1 MSGGG
6 GGHGYF
12 GGSEMNGWNTDNG
25 FLGSGGDDYFDG
37 GAGEDQMWGYNGN
50 DTLYLGAGNE
60 GAYGGNGRDKVWGG
74 AGNDAVFGQNGDDT
88 VWGGTEHDWVAGG
101 SGHDQLLGDDG
112 NLTYGGNDTM
122 EGDAGN
128 DTMWG
133 EAGHDLMYGDIGL
146 TNGTS
151 KPYNPDR
158 NDQSM
163 NGAEYYNRNALDNN
177 DLMWGGS
184 GNDAMYGQEG
194 NDTLYGEVG
203 DDYLDGGVSADT
215 MSGGSGN
222 DSYVV
227 DNVGDLVTEL
237 ANEGIDTVRASLNN
251 YTLAANV
258 ENMTLLSGAIKAQG
272 NTANNIIYGTAVAN
286 DINGAAGNDTL
297 YGYGGDDTLDGGVG
311 NDTMDGGAGNNT
323 YAIDSSKDRVIQ
335 SLINA
340 SNKLVLNIAIDNDPA
355 LQALDPNNKAA
366 ITKLLMGRDLT
377 AAELANVTINFTG
390 SDIWTGTEGNDT
402 RTDLSGRD
410 SLYKGLGGD
419 DTLNGGGGNDT
430 LEGGQGDDSLNGGAG
445 ADSLSGGTGLDT
457 LDGGEGADTLVGG
470 ADGDTYDVDN
480 VGDVVIEDSVA
491 GSGTDLVRVSLSTY
505 TLGANIENFI
515 YTGLGNSTA
524 TGNTLDNSI
533 SGNNGND
540 TLSGGEGNDT
550 LLGGS
555 GDDVLNG
562 GDQLDLLIGGSGN
575 DTMDG
580 GAGVDKMYGSLGND
594 TYVLNQV
601 GDEVIENANTS
612 QSDYGI
618 DTVLIGFDGYTLAA
632 NVENMT
638 LLNGVIT
645 ANGNAGN
652 NSIVGNASDNTING
666 GEGADTMDGGAG
678 NNTYAID
685 NSKDRV
691 IQSLIDASNKVLLNI
706 ASDNDPALQALDPN
720 DKAAITKHL
729 MGRDLTAAELAN
741 VTVNFSGPDR
751 WTGTEGNDTR
761 TDLSDRDSLYKG
773 LGGDDTLNGGGGND
787 TLEGGQGNDSLNG
800 GTGTDTLDGGAG
812 NDTLVGGV
820 GDDVYVVDSD
830 GDLVTELLNQ
840 GKDTVQSYS
849 QFYQLGANIENLT
862 LMNGAIYGFGNELAN
877 SITGNAADN
886 YLNGGGGN
894 DTLVGGSGNDTLE
907 GGSGADSM
915 DGGSGNNTYIIDQ
928 AGDRFFQSTIDANNT
943 VTLNVDAFIDFN
955 PDLTDSQII
964 QALSGSALSADQL
977 KFITLKFQG
986 DTNFQGNDDIN
997 NGDNFRDAGRANS
1010 FLSGRKGNDTLD
1022 GAAGNDT
1029 VKGDEGND
1037 VLIGGK
1043 GNDDLYG
1050 GNGADVFRWEGSD
1063 VNLSQL
1069 DISYEDVIKDFNA
1082 GGLQI
1087 STKTGS
1093 EADTLDLS
1101 GLLARLGYD
1110 ASSSNANL
1118 NTLSNFLKVE
1128 TSGSNTVFSVDL
1140 DGAGSGTALQTITLE
1155 GTRLSSLDLAELQS
1169 RGVLHA

>member
-1 MSGGG
+1 MSGGGG

-237 ANEGIDTVRASLNN
+237 ANEGIDTVRTSLNN
-251 YTLAANV
+251 YTLAVNV
-258 ENMTLLSGAIKAQG
+258 ENMTLLNGAIKAQG

-340 SNKLVLNIAIDNDPA
+340 SNK
-355 LQALDPNNKAA
+355 
-366 ITKLLMGRDLT
+366 
-377 AAELANVTINFTG
+377 
-390 SDIWTGTEGNDT
+390 
-402 RTDLSGRD
+402 
-410 SLYKGLGGD
+410 
-419 DTLNGGGGNDT
+419 
-430 LEGGQGDDSLNGGAG
+430 
-445 ADSLSGGTGLDT
+445 
-457 LDGGEGADTLVGG
+457 
-470 ADGDTYDVDN
+470 
-480 VGDVVIEDSVA
+480 
-491 GSGTDLVRVSLSTY
+491 
-505 TLGANIENFI
+505 
-515 YTGLGNSTA
+515 
-524 TGNTLDNSI
+524 
-533 SGNNGND
+533 
-540 TLSGGEGNDT
+540 
-550 LLGGS
+550 
-555 GDDVLNG
+555 
-562 GDQLDLLIGGSGN
+562 
-575 DTMDG
+575 
-580 GAGVDKMYGSLGND
+580 
-594 TYVLNQV
+594 
-601 GDEVIENANTS
+601 
-612 QSDYGI
+612 
-618 DTVLIGFDGYTLAA
+618 
-632 NVENMT
+632 
-638 LLNGVIT
+638 
-645 ANGNAGN
+645 
-652 NSIVGNASDNTING
+652 
-666 GEGADTMDGGAG
+666 
-678 NNTYAID
+678 
-685 NSKDRV
+685 
-691 IQSLIDASNKVLLNI
+691 VLLNI

-720 DKAAITKHL
+720 DKAAITKLL

-800 GTGTDTLDGGAG
+800 GTGTDSLDGGEGA
-812 NDTLVGGV
+812 DTLVGGV

-877 SITGNAADN
+877 TITGNAADN

-928 AGDRFFQSTIDANNT
+928 AGDRFSQSTIDANNT
-943 VTLNVDAFIDFN
+943 VTLNVDAFIGFN

-997 NGDNFRDAGRANS
+997 NGDNFRDTGRANS

-1063 VNLSQL
+1063 VNLSQM
-1069 DISYEDVIKDFNA
+1069 DISYADVIKDFNA

-1128 TSGSNTVFSVDL
+1128 NSASNTVFSVDL
-1140 DGAGSGTALQTITLE
+1140 DGVGSGTALQTITLE